1 MKRTVLYAR
10 LKGIRK
16 SRDGESD
23 MGLSRDR
30 KKHPR
35 LRDREKECSIS
46 YTLTGFHLTD
56 RKLQNF
62 GIFIQT
68 YKNKIFEG

>member
-1 MKRTVLYAR
+1 MEKVTWGPV
-10 LKGIRK
+10 
-16 SRDGESD
+16 
-23 MGLSRDR
+23 GLSRDR

-68 YKNKIFEG
+68 YKNKKFEG

>member
-23 MGLSRDR
+23 MGPSRIVKRQKEASTAERQGKRVFYLIHFDR
-30 KKHPR
+30 FSF
-35 LRDREKECSIS
+35 DRQKAA
-46 YTLTGFHLTD
+46 
-56 RKLQNF
+56 KLWHF
-62 GIFIQT
+62 
-68 YKNKIFEG
+68 YSDV